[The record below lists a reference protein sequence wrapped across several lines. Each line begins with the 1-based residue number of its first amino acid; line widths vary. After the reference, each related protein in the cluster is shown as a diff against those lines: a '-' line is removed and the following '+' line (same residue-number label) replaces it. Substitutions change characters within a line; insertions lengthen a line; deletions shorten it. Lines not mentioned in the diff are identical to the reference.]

1 MPLPDEVQDW
11 LAGSLIFS
19 TLDLQSLYWQLPVNP
34 ADKEKTAF
42 CPGPSMGLFQ
52 FCRMPFGLSGAPSS
66 FQRFMD
72 TILRGLSYVTIYLD
86 DILVHSPDEEVH
98 KAHLLE
104 VFNRLS
110 AAGVTLRG
118 KKCRIGMKTVT
129 YLGHVFSAQGM
140 APDPSKIQ
148 AVQEW
153 PVSSNITDV
162 GQFLGLASYYHRY
175 IPHFSHIAA
184 PLHALTQK
192 NVTFSWTE
200 ACQQAFTAL
209 KAKLIQPPVLTYPQ
223 FHSSA
228 SKFVVYTD
236 ASDVGLG
243 TVLEQNN
250 YVIAYASRTL
260 SKSERNYSV
269 IQKECLAIVY
279 TTKQFWHYLLG
290 RAFQLHTDHAPLQ
303 WLSAQRMEGL
313 LCRWAL
319 ALQEYSF
326 TIVYHRGA
334 LNANAD
340 SLSRCSHTNI
350 TAPTA
355 ATFCSI
361 GIPPQTLQA
370 AQQHDPVT
378 SAMSDHLLRSSEKP
392 TDTKWR
398 KQLLHRYVQL
408 WPHPCG

>member
-1 MPLPDEVQDW
+1 MSPAVFVQKKTGEICLCVDYRELNKKTTRDAYPLPLPDEVQDW
-11 LAGSLIFS
+11 LAGSSIFS
-19 TLDLQSLYWQLPVNP
+19 TLDLQSGYWQLPVNP

-42 CPGPSMGLFQ
+42 CPGPGMGLFQ

-153 PVSSNITDV
+153 PVPSNITDV
-162 GQFLGLASYYHRY
+162 RQFLGLASYYRHY

-192 NVTFSWTE
+192 NATFSWTE

-228 SKFVVYTD
+228 SQFVVYTD
-236 ASDVGLG
+236 ASDVGPG
-243 TVLEQNN
+243 VVLEQNN

-260 SKSERNYSV
+260 SKSEHNYSV
-269 IQKECLAIVY
+269 IQKNVWLLYTLLNNFGIIYLVEHSNFILITPHCSGCQHNEWKAYCADGHWPFKSIV
-279 TTKQFWHYLLG
+279 LLSYIVEVLLTLMLIPYQDVLT
-290 RAFQLHTDHAPLQ
+290 RILLLQ
-303 WLSAQRMEGL
+303 
-313 LCRWAL
+313 
-319 ALQEYSF
+319 
-326 TIVYHRGA
+326 
-334 LNANAD
+334 
-340 SLSRCSHTNI
+340 
-350 TAPTA
+350 
-355 ATFCSI
+355 
-361 GIPPQTLQA
+361 
-370 AQQHDPVT
+370 
-378 SAMSDHLLRSSEKP
+378 
-392 TDTKWR
+392 
-398 KQLLHRYVQL
+398 QLLYFVL
-408 WPHPCG
+408 